1 LEEARLNFA
10 LSDEQELLRK
20 EARNF
25 LDTECPKALVRK
37 LESSDLGYSPEL
49 WQKMAELGWLGLIVP
64 EEYGGVGG
72 SLMDLAVLFEEVGR
86 AAFPSP
92 LFSTVVL
99 GVLPLLQAGSEEQ
112 KRLWLPRIT
121 SGQTM
126 LTMALTEPE
135 ADYRPESYRTRA
147 VRRGNRLTIS
157 GTKLFVQN
165 AHTADRLLVVAR
177 TGRAGSAGAGVSII
191 MVAREA
197 PGICISPLIT
207 IAADKQS
214 EVTFE
219 RVSSSL
225 DDTLGGLDNGW
236 PVVEATMRRAAAI
249 RCVEMVGVAQKA
261 MEMTSSYAS
270 TRIQFARPI
279 GSFQAVQHRL
289 ADMMTDVEG
298 ARWLSYQAV
307 WRLSRSMPAE
317 REVAMAKIWTSDACL
332 RVTAGAQHIHGGVGM
347 DLDYDL
353 HYYFRRAKALEL
365 DFGAAPVH
373 RSTAEP
379 AILDDLLAG

>member
-1 LEEARLNFA
+1 LNFA

-20 EARNF
+20 VARSF
-25 LDTECPKALVRK
+25 LETECPKSLVKK
-37 LESSDLGYSPEL
+37 LESSDPGYSPEL
-49 WQKMAELGWLGLIVP
+49 WRKMADLGWLGLIVP

-86 AAFPSP
+86 AVLPGP

-99 GVLPLLQAGSEEQ
+99 GALPVLEAGAEEQ
-112 KRLWLPRIT
+112 KRQLLPRIARGET
-121 SGQTM
+121 I

-135 ADYRPESYRTRA
+135 ADYRPGWYRTRA
-147 VRRGNRLTIS
+147 VRRGNRLTLD

-165 AHTADRLLVVAR
+165 AHAADYLLVVAR
-177 TGRAGSAGAGVSII
+177 TGRTGSAAAEASII
-191 MVAREA
+191 MVGREA
-197 PGICISPLIT
+197 PGISRHPLVT
-207 IAADKQS
+207 IAGDRQF
-214 EVTFE
+214 EVNFE
-219 RVSSSL
+219 GVSASL
-225 DDTLGGLDNGW
+225 SDTLGGLGKGW
-236 PVVEATMRRAAAI
+236 PVVEKTMRQAAAI

-270 TRIQFARPI
+270 TRIQFERPI

-307 WRLSRSMPAE
+307 WRLSRGLPAE
-317 REVAMAKIWTSDACL
+317 KEVALAKAWTSDACL
-332 RVTAGAQHIHGGVGM
+332 RVTSGAQHIHGGVGM

-353 HYYFRRAKALEL
+353 HYYFRWAKAVEL
-365 DFGAAPVH
+365 DLGAAPAH
-373 RSTAEP
+373 RAAAEP
-379 AILDDLLAG
+379 AILDYLLAE

>member
-1 LEEARLNFA
+1 MNFA

-25 LDTECPKALVRK
+25 LETECPKALVKK

-49 WQKMAELGWLGLIVP
+49 WQKMADLGWLGLVVP

-72 SLMDLAVLFEEVGR
+72 GLMDLAVLFEEVGR
-86 AAFPSP
+86 AVLPGP

-99 GVLPLLQAGSEEQ
+99 GALSVLAAGNEQQ
-112 KRLWLPRIT
+112 KRDLLPRVAR
-121 SGQTM
+121 GETM
-126 LTMALTEPE
+126 LTIALTEPE
-135 ADYRPESYRTRA
+135 ADYQPGWYRTRA
-147 VRRGNRLTIS
+147 VRRGSHLTLS

-165 AHTADRLLVVAR
+165 AHTADYLLVVAR
-177 TGRAGSAGAGVSII
+177 TGRTSPAGAGVSII
-191 MVAREA
+191 IVGGRA
-197 PGICISPLIT
+197 PGIGCHPLVT
-207 IAADKQS
+207 IAGDRQS
-214 EVTFE
+214 EVTFD
-219 RVSSSL
+219 RVSASL
-225 DDTLGGLDNGW
+225 SDTLGGLHHGW
-236 PVVEATMRRAAAI
+236 PVVEATMRKATAI

-270 TRIQFARPI
+270 TRIQFERAI

-307 WRLSRSMPAE
+307 WRLSQDMFAE
-317 REVAMAKIWTSDACL
+317 KEVAMAKAWTSDACL
-332 RVTAGAQHIHGGVGM
+332 RVTSGAQHIHGGVGM

-353 HYYFRRAKALEL
+353 HYYFRWAKALEL
-365 DFGAAPVH
+365 DLGAAPAH
-373 RSTAEP
+373 RAAAEP
-379 AILDDLLAG
+379 AIMDYLLAE

>member
-1 LEEARLNFA
+1 MNFA

-37 LESSDLGYSPEL
+37 LESSDPGYSPEL
-49 WQKMAELGWLGLIVP
+49 WQKMAELGWLGLAVP
-64 EEYGGVGG
+64 EEHGGVGG

-99 GVLPLLQAGSEEQ
+99 GVLPLLEAGSEEQ
-112 KRLWLPRIT
+112 KRLWLPRIA

-135 ADYRPESYRTRA
+135 ADYRPDSYRTRA
-147 VRRGNRLTIS
+147 ARRGNRLTIS

-177 TGRAGSAGAGVSII
+177 TGRTGSAGAGVSII

-197 PGICISPLIT
+197 PGISITPLIT

-214 EVTFE
+214 EVTFDK
-219 RVSSSL
+219 VSSSVS
-225 DDTLGGLDNGW
+225 DTLGELDNGW
-236 PVVEATMRRAAAI
+236 PVVEATMRKATAI

-270 TRIQFARPI
+270 TRVQFARPI

-307 WRLSRSMPAE
+307 WRLSRAMPAE
-317 REVAMAKIWTSDACL
+317 REVAIAKIWTSDACL

-373 RSTAEP
+373 RSTAQP

>member
-1 LEEARLNFA
+1 MNFA

-25 LDTECPKALVRK
+25 LETECPKSLVRQ

-49 WQKMAELGWLGLIVP
+49 WRKMADLGWLGLIVP

-86 AAFPSP
+86 AALPGP

-99 GVLPLLQAGSEEQ
+99 GALPVLEAGNEEQ
-112 KRLWLPRIT
+112 KRHFLPRVAR
-121 SGQTM
+121 GEAM

-135 ADYRPESYRTRA
+135 ADYRPGWYRTRA
-147 VRRGNRLTIS
+147 VRRRSRLTLS

-165 AHTADRLLVVAR
+165 AHIADYLLVVAR
-177 TGRAGSAGAGVSII
+177 TGRTGSAAAGVSII
-191 MVAREA
+191 MVARDT
-197 PGICISPLIT
+197 PGMGRHPLVT
-207 IAADKQS
+207 IAGDRQFEA
-214 EVTFE
+214 TFD
-219 RVSSSL
+219 RVPASIS
-225 DDTLGGLDNGW
+225 DILGELHNGW
-236 PVVEATMRRAAAI
+236 PAVEKTMRQAAAI

-261 MEMTSSYAS
+261 MEMTSSYAG
-270 TRIQFARPI
+270 TRIQFERPI

-307 WRLSRSMPAE
+307 WRLSRGLPAE
-317 REVAMAKIWTSDACL
+317 KEVAMAKSWTSDACL
-332 RVTAGAQHIHGGVGM
+332 RVTSGAQHIHGGVGM

-353 HYYFRRAKALEL
+353 HYYFRWAKALEL
-365 DFGAAPVH
+365 DLGAAPTH
-373 RSTAEP
+373 RAAAEP
-379 AILDDLLAG
+379 AILDYLLAE